1 MRQAEA
7 LVDQARRGRLYPS
20 VILYGGSEDQRRAL
34 TLELARTLL
43 CEKDGRLCVGAAA
56 SAGADACRHCRRMVW
71 PEKGAERFHPDLHV
85 LERDLR
91 TTTSIDAT
99 KTFAS
104 KAVSAPF
111 EARGQVFVV
120 AEADTLSGG
129 GADALL
135 KLLEEPPSRSP
146 RHFILLA
153 ASRHDL
159 QVTLRSRSLAVFL
172 GPASALPDAD
182 VEDLTAAVGASLDR
196 FFAGPSALHLL
207 SAADAVA
214 AAGKSEFKDPRA
226 RRPWALGAAALT
238 RYATERDLPPR
249 ANRALLTLAEDLL
262 DAPRLRLRGIQHGRI
277 LEGLFTRR
285 LADL

>member
-1 MRQAEA
+1 MNQVEA

-20 VILYGGSEDQRRAL
+20 VILYGGSVEKRRELTLDLARAL
-34 TLELARTLL
+34 L
-43 CEKDGRLCVGAAA
+43 CDREPRGCAA
-56 SAGADACRHCRRMVW
+56 GDPDACRHCRRLLW

-91 TTTSIDAT
+91 TRTSIDAT
-99 KTFAS
+99 KAFAA
-104 KAVSAPF
+104 KAVVSPF
-111 EARGQVFVV
+111 EARGQVFAV
-120 AEADTLSGG
+120 AEADTLAGG

-172 GPASALPDAD
+172 GSSVALGGDA
-182 VEDLTAAVGASLDR
+182 VEAVTHAVGASLDR

-207 SAADAVA
+207 TAADAIA
-214 AAGKSEFKDPRA
+214 EAGKSEFRDPRA
-226 RRPWALGAAALT
+226 RRPWAMGAAALT
-238 RYATERDLPPR
+238 RYVTERELPPR
-249 ANRALLTLAEDLL
+249 ASRALLKLAEDLL

-277 LEGLFTRR
+277 LEGLITRH
-285 LADL
+285 LVDL

>member
-1 MRQAEA
+1 MKSIEA
-7 LVDQARRGRLYPS
+7 LVEQAQFGRLYPS
-20 VILYGGSEDQRRAL
+20 VILYGGSYESRQAL
-34 TLELARTLL
+34 TLRLARTLL
-43 CEKDGRLCVGAAA
+43 CTKDEPERGCDPD
-56 SAGADACRHCRRMVW
+56 SPEACRHCRRLFW

-99 KTFAS
+99 KAFAA

-135 KLLEEPPSRSP
+135 KLIEEPPTRSP
-146 RHFILLA
+146 RHFLLLA
-153 ASRHDL
+153 ASQHDL
-159 QVTLRSRSLAVFL
+159 QVTLRSRSLAIFL
-172 GPASALPDAD
+172 GASDALATD
-182 VEDLTAAVGASLDR
+182 EIAAVADALGPSLDR

-207 SAADAVA
+207 SAADALA
-214 AAGKSEFKDPRA
+214 EAGKKEFKDPRA

-238 RYATERDLPPR
+238 RYASSRDLPPR
-249 ANRALLTLAEDLL
+249 SRRALLTLAEDLL

-277 LEGLFTRR
+277 LEGLITRR